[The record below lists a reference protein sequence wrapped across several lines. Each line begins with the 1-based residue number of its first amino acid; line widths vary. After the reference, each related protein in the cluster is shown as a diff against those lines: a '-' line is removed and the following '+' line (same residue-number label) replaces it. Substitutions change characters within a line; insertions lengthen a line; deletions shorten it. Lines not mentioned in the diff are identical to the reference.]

1 MPYVLD
7 CSVALAWVLPDEH
20 SAAVDLIAEQLE
32 RDRAHVPAIWP
43 LEVGNALLV
52 AQRRGRIPALEV
64 GKIVNALMALPV
76 EVDSENAI
84 ARVPEWMELAQRLA
98 LTTYDAAYV
107 ELARRRS
114 WPLATL
120 DVKLRAACAIVQVPV
135 VP

>member
-1 MPYVLD
+1 LT
-7 CSVALAWVLPDEH
+7 
-20 SAAVDLIAEQLE
+20 
-32 RDRAHVPAIWP
+32 
-43 LEVGNALLV
+43 

-64 GKIVNALMALPV
+64 GKIVNALMALPI

-84 ARVPEWMELAQRLA
+84 ARMPEWMELAQRLA

-120 DVKLRAACAIVQVPV
+120 DVKLRAACGMAQVAV